1 MRSRTTGS
9 RTTETTGTGIGTVA
23 TPIAATIPPRRNP
36 ARFVPPPHPDILPDE
51 PAKKGSA
58 GATRLAAARL
68 AAAWPEPRPEARK
81 IANAEP
87 EPEPDF
93 LEPAPGS
100 NAYHARHGVISC
112 ETNPETGKLARM
124 REGFHA
130 RATATI
136 GADGTERRHVC
147 ETCRKSWHRFN
158 KSEPGLAWGKV
169 RGKSAAAMVVE
180 LTTLTAE
187 DLDDEDESTDDG
199 DRGIE

>member
-9 RTTETTGTGIGTVA
+9 RTTETTGIGIGTG
-23 TPIAATIPPRRNP
+23 TTPPIAATIPPRRSP

-51 PAKKGSA
+51 PAKGPA
-58 GATRLAAARL
+58 GAARLAVTRLAA
-68 AAAWPEPRPEARK
+68 WPEARPGARK
-81 IANAEP
+81 IANA

-100 NAYHARHGVISC
+100 NAYHARHGVIPC

-136 GADGTERRHVC
+136 GADGAERRHVC

-187 DLDDEDESTDDG
+187 DLDDEDESTDGGDG
-199 DRGIE
+199 GIE